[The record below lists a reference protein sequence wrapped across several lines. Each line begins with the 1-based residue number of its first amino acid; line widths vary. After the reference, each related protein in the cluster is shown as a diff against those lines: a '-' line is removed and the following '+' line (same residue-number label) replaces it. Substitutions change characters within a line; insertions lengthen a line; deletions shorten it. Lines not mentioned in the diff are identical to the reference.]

1 MSIFELNNL
10 PFLLLL
16 LPLAGFVITIF
27 SGSRIKKIYLLE
39 VFIIFITLILSLIL
53 SFQFLSG
60 AKEQISISF
69 DWFKVGSFV
78 FNAGII
84 IDGYSVLLAS
94 TVFIVSFLVHLFSVE
109 YMHGD
114 KRYNRYFA
122 YLSLFTFSMTGIV
135 FTNNLLILYAFWE
148 LVGISSYLLI
158 GFWYEKQS
166 ASDAAK
172 KAFIANRFGDF
183 GLLIGIL
190 IAYITFGTFEINKI
204 FQMLTEGFLP
214 FNSEF
219 WLTLMGILLFCGAIG
234 KSAQFPLHVWLPD
247 AMEGPTPVSALIH
260 AATMVAA
267 GVYFT
272 IRIYP
277 MLSADALLFIA
288 IIGGLSAFISATIAL
303 AQNDIKK
310 ILAYSTI
317 SQLGFMVM
325 GIGVGAY
332 HFAFFHLVTHA
343 FFKACLFLGSG
354 SVIHSMHHEQDIN
367 KMGGL
372 RKKLP
377 VTYYTFLLAT
387 LALSGIP
394 LTSGFLSKDSLLAS
408 YYVFG
413 SINGNYLFAAIGFFV
428 AFLTA
433 LYMFR
438 LIFKVFFGEA
448 KREDVHEASPL
459 MKIPLIVLSGL
470 SFFFIFSLNPF
481 NAETGWFVGS
491 WIYLFNAALPSA
503 VVDASNELYIK
514 SLHHVHLAVSV
525 ISSIIALT
533 GIYIA
538 YLLFIKNKFGAL
550 RGNSSLL
557 SVKKFLANKWYFD
570 ELYDFAIVNASIQ
583 LSKLLSLF
591 DKYVIDGIVN
601 GSAWLTK
608 KGSDFIG
615 NFDKYVVDGIVNGS
629 AYLSAIIGLIFRR
642 FQTGKVQT
650 YIAMVVFSLIILFM
664 IFN

>member
-1 MSIFELNNL
+1 MAIFDLNNV
-10 PFLLLL
+10 PFLLLI
-16 LPLAGFVITIF
+16 LPLAGFIITIF
-27 SGSRIKKIYLLE
+27 AGSKIKKIYLLE
-39 VFIIFITLILSLIL
+39 VFIIFATLLISLLLSY
-53 SFQFLSG
+53 QFLSG
-60 AKEQISISF
+60 SKEQISFSF

-78 FNAGII
+78 FTAGII
-84 IDGYSVLLAS
+84 IDGYSVILAS
-94 TVFIVSFLVHLFSVE
+94 AVLIVSFLVHLFSIE

-190 IAYITFGTFEINKI
+190 IAYVTFGTFEINKI
-204 FQMLTEGFLP
+204 FQMLTEGILP

-219 WLTLMGILLFCGAIG
+219 WLTIMGILLFCGAIG

-272 IRIYP
+272 IRVYP

-288 IIGGLSAFISATIAL
+288 VIGGLSAFIAATIAI

-332 HFAFFHLVTHA
+332 HFAFFHLITHA

-354 SVIHSMHHEQDIN
+354 SIIHSMHHEQDIN

-377 VTYYTFLLAT
+377 VTFYTFLLAT

-413 SINGNYLFAAIGFFV
+413 SINGNYLFAFIGFFV
-428 AFLTA
+428 AFLTS

-438 LIFKVFFGEA
+438 LIFKVFYGEA
-448 KREDVHEASPL
+448 KREDVHEASPY

-470 SFFFIFSLNPF
+470 SIFFIYSINPF
-481 NAETGWFVGS
+481 SPDSGWFLASWVPFFMTVIANPLIDGS
-491 WIYLFNAALPSA
+491 TTIYIN
-503 VVDASNELYIK
+503 
-514 SLHHVHLAVSV
+514 SLHHIHLAVSI
-525 ISSIIALT
+525 ISTIIALT
-533 GIYIA
+533 GIYLS
-538 YLLFIKNKFGAL
+538 YLLFIKNKFSGF
-550 RGNSSLL
+550 RQNTTVL

-570 ELYDFAIVNASIQ
+570 ELYDFAIVNASLK
-583 LSKLLSLF
+583 LSDLLALF
-591 DKYVIDGIVN
+591 DKYVVDGIVN
-601 GSAWLTK
+601 GSAWITQ

-615 NFDKYVVDGIVNGS
+615 NFDKYVVDGFVNFT
-629 AYLSAIIGLIFRR
+629 ATLSAVIGLFFRR